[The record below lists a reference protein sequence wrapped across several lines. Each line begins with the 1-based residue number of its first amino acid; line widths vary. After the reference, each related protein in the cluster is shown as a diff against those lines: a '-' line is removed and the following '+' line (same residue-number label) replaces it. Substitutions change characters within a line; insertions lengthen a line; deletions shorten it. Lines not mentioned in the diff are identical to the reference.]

1 MRLIDADAFKEAIID
16 ACDAAIL
23 TMENPEAIKYVVET
37 TDAICKDIDEFPSAD
52 VPDKNVVKWI
62 PVKTRPMDPEEKVE
76 WEERLGVILTKEEA
90 VIFTGDMPEDG
101 QEILICSK
109 YGHVTVDQCINDEYG
124 LGLES
129 NGDWDCITA
138 WMALPDPYKGGEE

>member
-1 MRLIDADAFKEAIID
+1 MREIIYRD
-16 ACDAAIL
+16 
-23 TMENPEAIKYVVET
+23 EAIKALVNLHVET
-37 TDAICKDIDEFPSAD
+37 GVKTANAIRVLRELPAVDLPENR
-52 VPDKNVVKWI
+52 VGKWI
-62 PVKTRPMDPEEKVE
+62 PVKKRPMDPEEQDE

-90 VIFTGDMPEDG
+90 VIFTGKMPEDG

-109 YGHVTVDQCINDEYG
+109 YGHVTADQCINDEYG

-138 WMALPDPYKGGEE
+138 WMALPEPYMRGKEDE

>member
-1 MRLIDADAFKEAIID
+1 MSELISRDD
-16 ACDAAIL
+16 
-23 TMENPEAIKYVVET
+23 AIKALLELHVET
-37 TDAICKDIDEFPSAD
+37 GVKTANAIRVLKELSAVD
-52 VPDKNVVKWI
+52 LPENRVGKWI

-90 VIFTGDMPEDG
+90 VIFTGEMPEDG

>member
-1 MRLIDADAFKEAIID
+1 MEKETIYRD
-16 ACDAAIL
+16 
-23 TMENPEAIKYVVET
+23 EAIKALVNLHVET
-37 TDAICKDIDEFPSAD
+37 GVKTANAIRVLRELPAASA
-52 VPDKNVVKWI
+52 PWI
-62 PVKTRPMDPEEKVE
+62 PVKTRPMDPEEQDE

-90 VIFTGDMPEDG
+90 VIFTGEMPEDG

-109 YGHVTVDQCINDEYG
+109 YGHVTVDQCINGEYG

-138 WMALPDPYKGGEE
+138 WMPLPEPYKRSEDENNSQI

>member
-1 MRLIDADAFKEAIID
+1 MTEYIDRDEAIR
-16 ACDAAIL
+16 AL
-23 TMENPEAIKYVVET
+23 VKLHVET
-37 TDAICKDIDEFPSAD
+37 GVKTANAIRILRELPAASA
-52 VPDKNVVKWI
+52 PWI
-62 PVKTRPMDPEEKVE
+62 PVKKRPMDPEEQVE

-90 VIFTGDMPEDG
+90 VIFTGEMPEDG

-138 WMALPDPYKGGEE
+138 WMALPDPYKGETE

>member
-1 MRLIDADAFKEAIID
+1 MEKEMIYRD
-16 ACDAAIL
+16 D
-23 TMENPEAIKYVVET
+23 AIKALVNLHVET
-37 TDAICKDIDEFPSAD
+37 GVKTANAIRVLRELPAVDL
-52 VPDKNVVKWI
+52 PDTVFGKWI
-62 PVKTRPMDPEEKVE
+62 PVKTRPMDPEEQVE

-90 VIFTGDMPEDG
+90 VIFTGEMPEDG

-138 WMALPDPYKGGEE
+138 WVALPDPYKGGAE